1 MTELILEQICNRI
14 AKNFYNRNRV
24 LCASASYGVD
34 DLKQETKLYAW
45 KMWEKH
51 RDLDKE
57 HLSKLV
63 SKSASWRLKSLR
75 KYVMLAKAK
84 LELKN
89 FHSGEINYNNIS
101 YTKNKGKHQKYFNLR
116 KKMPYTLEMIMD
128 DLTNV
133 CNKRQCYILYEKIVN
148 GKTFD
153 KIGKELNICRN
164 GVKWHFDEAL
174 KNINEKYLKIFS
186 FENENK
192 KNIALQK

>member
-14 AKNFYNRNRV
+14 AKNFYNRNRI

-51 RDLDKE
+51 RGLDKE

-75 KYVMLAKAK
+75 KYIMIAKAK

-89 FHSGEINYNNIS
+89 FHSGEINYNGINH
-101 YTKNKGKHQKYFNLR
+101 TKTKGNRQKYFNLR
-116 KKMPYTLEMIMD
+116 KKMPYTEKMFMD
-128 DLTNV
+128 DISNICDKNEFRVLYERLIN
-133 CNKRQCYILYEKIVN
+133 NKRFRE
-148 GKTFD
+148 
-153 KIGKELNICRN
+153 IGKELGMSRM
-164 GVKWHFDEAL
+164 GVNYIFFDAMKKVKNHFL
-174 KNINEKYLKIFS
+174 KDN
-186 FENENK
+186 
-192 KNIALQK
+192 